1 MMVYL
6 VEDSPII
13 RERLRDM
20 VMELDAGTTVH
31 EAASPLAAIAGILE
45 KQPELVVLDL
55 QLEGGSGLDVLR
67 EVNERLPASRIIVFS
82 NHASQPYR
90 KKCMAMGAAGVFDKA
105 QDFEMVRDIVR
116 QMIGTATAGTERGE
130 KKYE

>member
-20 VMELDAGTTVH
+20 VMELDPGATVL
-31 EAASPLAAIAGILE
+31 EAASPGAAIAGILE
-45 KQPELVVLDL
+45 NRPELVVLDL

-67 EVNERLPASRIIVFS
+67 EVNEKLSASRVIVFS

-90 KKCMAMGAAGVFDKA
+90 KKCMEMGAAGFFDKA
-105 QDFEMVRDIVR
+105 QGFEQVRDKVR
-116 QMIGTATAGTERGE
+116 QMIGTKAAGTESG
-130 KKYE
+130 KIT

>member
-20 VMELDAGTTVH
+20 VMELDPGAKVL
-31 EAASPLAAIAGILE
+31 EAASPGAAIAGILE

-55 QLEGGSGLDVLR
+55 KLEGGSGLDVLR
-67 EVNERLPASRIIVFS
+67 EVNEKLPASQVIVFS
-82 NHASQPYR
+82 NQASQPYR
-90 KKCMAMGAAGVFDKA
+90 KKCMAMGAAGFFDKA
-105 QDFEMVRDIVR
+105 QGFEPIRDKVR
-116 QMIGTATAGTERGE
+116 QMTCTATAGTESG
-130 KKYE
+130 KKT

>member
-20 VMELDAGTTVH
+20 VMELDPGITVL
-31 EAASPLAAIAGILE
+31 EAASPCAAIAGILE

-55 QLEGGSGLDVLR
+55 KLEGGSGLDVLR
-67 EVNERLPASRIIVFS
+67 EVNEKLPASRVLVFS

-105 QDFEMVRDIVR
+105 QDFELVRDMVRQIT
-116 QMIGTATAGTERGE
+116 GTATAGSESG
-130 KKYE
+130 KKHE

>member
-20 VMELDAGTTVH
+20 VMELDPGTTVH

-67 EVNERLPASRIIVFS
+67 EVNEKLPASRIIVFS

-90 KKCMAMGAAGVFDKA
+90 KKCMAMGATGVFDKA

-116 QMIGTATAGTERGE
+116 QMIGAATAGTESG
-130 KKYE
+130 KKT